1 MSMQERGASRLA
13 RGAHAATR
21 ARTASGRRSEPEAGA
36 PQILV
41 HSVADGDV
49 GPVTVSQTFAH
60 ALQQAPGGSIA
71 RAILTHPDADAIAEI
86 ASLWQL
92 HPVLVEDLLHAGQR
106 PKVERYGDVLFIVL
120 RAAHYIDEREDVEFS
135 EFHLLVRHDA
145 LVIICQDGRS
155 IDGSPIPNPLD
166 ISAGS
171 PLLSREYLDVDR
183 QLLRLGAEAMAYRL
197 LDEVVDQYFPVL
209 DGLQIDQEQI
219 ERQVFSGDAAA
230 AERIY
235 HLSQEVI
242 DVLHASAAL
251 TRLTQRLR
259 RGADQYAIPEE
270 LQSYLQDVSDHL
282 TRVSSEATELRDA
295 LSQILTVNSTLVA
308 QRQNDDMKK
317 ISGWAAI
324 LFAPT
329 LIAAVYGMNFD
340 QMPELHWAFGYP
352 LAVGGM
358 VGFAALLYG
367 VFRWKKWM

>member
-1 MSMQERGASRLA
+1 MSMQSRESTRSKRRA
-13 RGAHAATR
+13 GSTAALR
-21 ARTASGRRSEPEAGA
+21 ARDAAASAARVT
-36 PQILV
+36 QILS
-41 HSVADGDV
+41 HRIDDGDV
-49 GPVTVSQTFAH
+49 GEFAVSETFAE
-60 ALQQAPGGSIA
+60 AFAAEDGSAGVA
-71 RAILTHPDADAIAEI
+71 RAILTHPTPAAIAEI
-86 ASLWQL
+86 STLWNL
-92 HPVLVEDLLHAGQR
+92 HPLLVEDLLHASQR

-120 RAAHYIDEREDVEFS
+120 KSARYSDEREDVEFS
-135 EFHLLVRHDA
+135 EFHLLVRSDA
-145 LVIICQDGRS
+145 IVIICQDGRS
-155 IDGSPIPNPLD
+155 IDGQPIPIPLD
-166 ISAGS
+166 LTRPS
-171 PLLSREYLDVDR
+171 PLIAREYLASDQ
-183 QLLRLGAEAMAYRL
+183 QLMLGAEALAYRL
-197 LDEVVDQYFPVL
+197 LDEIVDRYLPVL
-209 DGLQIDQEQI
+209 DGLQLDKEEI

-242 DVLHASAAL
+242 DVLHASAAH

-259 RGADQYAIPEE
+259 QGADAYAIPEN
-270 LQSYLQDVSDHL
+270 LQTYLQDVSDHL
-282 TRVSSEATELRDA
+282 TRVNAETAELREA

-340 QMPELHWAFGYP
+340 RMPELHWQLGYP
-352 LAVGGM
+352 LAIGLM